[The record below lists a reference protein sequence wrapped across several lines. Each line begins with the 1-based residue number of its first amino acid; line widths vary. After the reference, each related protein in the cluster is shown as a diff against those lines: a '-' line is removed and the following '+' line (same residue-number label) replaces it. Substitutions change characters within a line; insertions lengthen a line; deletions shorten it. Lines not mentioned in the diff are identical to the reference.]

1 MSLTPPW
8 VRRTI
13 AEPVWAAVKGASIR
27 AHWHQLERTQYLS
40 ESELRD
46 RQQDRLRRISAAAC
60 RNTVFYARRFAEAGV
75 GTRLRSLEDLQKLPI
90 LTKRDVRAHA
100 QEMLSYRVTGPILEF
115 RTGGSTGVPLT
126 LLLSEEVSH
135 QRNAAARR
143 SNLWTGWRVGEPV
156 GAVWGNPKL
165 PETVKEWLR
174 DELLDPVVY
183 LDTMAMSPDAVRDF
197 ARAWKRKGATL
208 LFGHAHSLF
217 LLAQMTR
224 DLGLDEFRPKA
235 VIATSMM
242 LLPHERR
249 VIDEVFGIRVFDRY
263 GCEEVGLVGCE
274 CERHTA
280 LHINID
286 HLIVEFI
293 REDGR
298 QAAPGERASVVV
310 TDLINDTM
318 PMLRYRVEDLAAPIA
333 GACGCGRGLPLMDYV
348 AGRTADFLVRADG
361 TRVAGVSLIENTLTK
376 FHGIEQ
382 MQIVQEELER
392 IVLKIVRPGDGA
404 PDPRLA
410 LRHYF
415 ERTFPGTRVDI
426 EDVNSIPR
434 ETNGKYRFAICRVA
448 VDREVEA
455 GARA

>member
-1 MSLTPPW
+1 
-8 VRRTI
+8 
-13 AEPVWAAVKGASIR
+13 
-27 AHWHQLERTQYLS
+27 
-40 ESELRD
+40 
-46 RQQDRLRRISAAAC
+46 
-60 RNTVFYARRFAEAGV
+60 
-75 GTRLRSLEDLQKLPI
+75 
-90 LTKRDVRAHA
+90 
-100 QEMLSYRVTGPILEF
+100 
-115 RTGGSTGVPLT
+115 LT
-126 LLLSEEVSH
+126 LLISEEVSH

-165 PETVKEWLR
+165 PHTVKEWLR

-183 LDTMAMSPDAVRDF
+183 LDTMAMSPDAVRGF

-208 LFGHAHSLF
+208 LFGHAHSLY

-224 DLGLDEFRPKA
+224 DLGIDEFRPKA

-249 VIDEVFGIRVFDRY
+249 AIDEVFGIRVFDRY

-298 QAAPGERASVVV
+298 PAAPGERAYVVV

-318 PMLRYRVEDLAAPIA
+318 PMLRYRVEDLAAPLA
-333 GACGCGRGLPLMDYV
+333 GACGCGRGLPLMDRV

-376 FHGIEQ
+376 FDGIEQ
-382 MQIVQEELER
+382 MQIVQEELRR
-392 IVLKIVRPGDGA
+392 IVLRIVTPGGA
-404 PDPRLA
+404 TPAPRTP
-410 LRHYF
+410 LRNYF
-415 ERTFPGTRVDI
+415 EKTFPGTRVDI
-426 EDVNSIPR
+426 EDVSSIPR
-434 ETNGKYRFAICRVA
+434 EANGKYRFAICRVPVEGGAEA
-448 VDREVEA
+448 V
-455 GARA
+455 ARA

>member
-1 MSLTPPW
+1 MRASL
-8 VRRTI
+8 R
-13 AEPVWAAVKGASIR
+13 E
-27 AHWHQLERTQYLS
+27 HWHELERTQFLS

-46 RQQDRLRRISAAAC
+46 RQRERLRTISAAAC
-60 RNTVFYARRFAEAGV
+60 RDTVFYARRFADAGV
-75 GTRLRSLEDLQKLPI
+75 GTELRSLEDLQKLPI

-100 QEMLSYRVTGPILEF
+100 RELLSVRSSGQNILEF

-126 LLLSEEVSH
+126 LLIAEEVSH

-143 SNLWTGWRVGEPV
+143 SNCWTGWRVGEPV

-165 PETVKEWLR
+165 PDTVKERLR
-174 DELLDPVVY
+174 EELLEPTVY
-183 LDTMAMSPDAVRDF
+183 LDTMTMSPNAVRAF
-197 ARAWKRKGATL
+197 ARAWRRKGATL
-208 LFGHAHSLF
+208 LFGHAHSLY

-224 DLGLDEFRPKA
+224 DLGIDDFRPRA
-235 VIATSMM
+235 IIATSMM

-249 VIDEVFGIRVFDRY
+249 VIDDVFGVRVFDRY

-274 CERHTA
+274 CERHTG

-298 QAAPGERASVVV
+298 PAAPGERAFVVV

-318 PMLRYRVEDLAAPIA
+318 PMLRYRVEDLAAPMP
-333 GACGCGRGLPLMDYV
+333 GACGCGRGLPLMNQV

-376 FHGIEQ
+376 FDGIEQ
-382 MQIVQEELER
+382 MQIVQEDLQR
-392 IVLKIVRPGDGA
+392 IVLRIVAARGGYA
-404 PDPRLA
+404 DPRTA
-410 LRHYF
+410 LREYF
-415 ERTFPGTRVDI
+415 GATFPGARIDI
-426 EDVNSIPR
+426 EDVNAIAR
-434 ETNGKYRFAICRVA
+434 EPNGKYRFSICRVPAEQGADA
-448 VDREVEA
+448 VA
-455 GARA
+455 